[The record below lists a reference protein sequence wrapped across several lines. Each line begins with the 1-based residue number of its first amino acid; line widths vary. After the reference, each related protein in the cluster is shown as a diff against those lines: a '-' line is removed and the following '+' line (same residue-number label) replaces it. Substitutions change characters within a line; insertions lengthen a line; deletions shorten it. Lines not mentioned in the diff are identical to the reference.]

1 MQRSVTVLLASLL
14 AGLLS
19 TGCPEKRVEKEEPAA
34 PSDQSGAEVKAG
46 ADKAGADKAAADEE
60 RPDEGEEHG
69 EEAKDDRKPLRKK
82 TGEKK
87 KEAAPEEKDQGGW

>member
-34 PSDQSGAEVKAG
+34 ATDQSGAEVKAG
-46 ADKAGADKAAADEE
+46 ADKAGADKAAAEEE

-82 TGEKK
+82 RVEK

>member
-19 TGCPEKRVEKEEPAA
+19 TGCPEKRVEKEEPVA
-34 PSDQSGAEVKAG
+34 PTDQSGAEVKAG
-46 ADKAGADKAAADEE
+46 ADKGADKAAADEE

-82 TGEKK
+82 TVEKK